1 MRRPKLLVFLAVW
14 QRPVITKICFMGLER
29 LRKNF
34 NVDAFAV
41 ISEESMKPLCKKYS
55 VDYCMHE
62 NLPLGSKKNY
72 GLTQAMKKDFDFLV
86 EIGSDDL
93 LKDEFMDLY
102 SFDRDVFGLRDFAMI
117 DTQTGDCRRLSDRDA
132 RFGLGRAIS
141 KDAIESFRTEGVYKL
156 WADGISK
163 GLDNDSTFALARKGY
178 LEKRIS
184 TDDPVAID
192 LKSSVNIWPFNHL
205 MGIEYP
211 IEKALNGLSE
221 KEKVAIKSLYAPV
234 E

>member
-1 MRRPKLLVFLAVW
+1 
-14 QRPVITKICFMGLER
+14 MGLER

-34 NVDAFAV
+34 NVEAFAV
-41 ISEESMKPLCKKYS
+41 ISEESMKPLCKKYY

-141 KDAIESFRTEGVYKL
+141 KDAIESFMTEGGYKL
-156 WADGISK
+156 WADVISK

-184 TDDPVAID
+184 SNDPVAID

-211 IEKALNGLSE
+211 IEKALKGLSE

>member
-1 MRRPKLLVFLAVW
+1 M
-14 QRPVITKICFMGLER
+14 
-29 LRKNF
+29 
-34 NVDAFAV
+34 
-41 ISEESMKPLCKKYS
+41 
-55 VDYCMHE
+55 
-62 NLPLGSKKNY
+62 
-72 GLTQAMKKDFDFLV
+72 
-86 EIGSDDL
+86 IGSDDL

-141 KDAIESFRTEGVYKL
+141 KDAIKSFRTEGGYKL

-184 TDDPVAID
+184 SNDPVAID
-192 LKSSVNIWPFNHL
+192 LKSAVNIWPFNHL
-205 MGIEYP
+205 MGIEYS

-234 E
+234 